1 MNYLATGIT
10 ERTENFSYDP
20 PCDLPGDLCALCGY
34 FLLFSFFFAFF
45 FAKTPPRAWTC
56 T

>member
-1 MNYLATGIT
+1 MNYRATGIT

-20 PCDLPGDLCALCGY
+20 LCDLLGDLCGY
-34 FLLFSFFFAFF
+34 FLFFSFFFAFF
-45 FAKTPPRAWTC
+45 FAKPPPRAWTC